1 MIAWGNDPDDWTRNY
16 SKKGD
21 ATFAIPNANLSA
33 TLNGDWSVSLTLPDG
48 PTNWWY
54 EIDDGDCVGVSG
66 RTASDIAG
74 LGSGTYS
81 VKAYSDSGCGNQIAD
96 ATFTIP

>member
-33 TLNGDWSVSLTLPDG
+33 TVNGDGSVDLTLSAG
-48 PTNWWY
+48 PGNWWFK
-54 EIDDGDCVGVSG
+54 INWGTCTPVVGTAVSG
-66 RTASDIAG
+66 I
-74 LGSGTYS
+74 SGYAPGDYS
-81 VKAYSDSGCGNQIAD
+81 VKAYSDSGCGN
-96 ATFTIP
+96 